1 MRCVRD
7 ISRNMT
13 NMSVPSV
20 IFAAEEEM
28 PAEEEMAA
36 DGEMAAEEEAAPPT
50 PWYDSGVVWYGSLRG
65 AVVFGGAD
73 DDARI
78 TSGGSK
84 WGIKGTSQVSEGL
97 TAVYNFETGI
107 DEDANQAGNVIY
119 AGLSGGFGNLNI
131 GKFHNASYLSGGI
144 RDQGNAFGDSDVSTK
159 VGNTVSYSYSSEVFT
174 LQADAI
180 MDNGTDTSKAVDEV
194 QFGLSVNLGDI
205 GKVAIAYEKKED
217 SMADGM
223 AVEMASI
230 SNMGEGDI
238 RLDSGIFDLNA
249 DGTVKNLDKIEW
261 RTAKDRQIVEGKVSD
276 VMYTHGTGASA
287 LTLMPVVVYHSTG
300 DGNTDLGDDT
310 PIKKVGDKYY
320 IDNAGADNANNCVG
334 AENKIS
340 EACTAKKAV
349 WVVVKAPVEEA
360 EGKNPK
366 PTYATL
372 TSNMVTDTDRIM
384 ATATVTPM
392 ETTYG
397 YKRSHISAAIGL
409 GGVTARLG
417 HTSTDSNSPM
427 MTAKAKTNFLG
438 FTGTI
443 GDTGMNWLA
452 YGRNKEDHAGKETSP
467 WGIGVGKTLGGGA
480 YTYIE
485 HENADDGNNG
495 STRIGLNIDF

>member
-1 MRCVRD
+1 
-7 ISRNMT
+7 MT

-20 IFAAEEEM
+20 IFAADEEM
-28 PAEEEMAA
+28 PAEE
-36 DGEMAAEEEAAPPT
+36 EMAAEEEAAPPT

-65 AVVFGGAD
+65 AVVFGGAA
-73 DDARI
+73 DDARV

-97 TAVYNFETGI
+97 TAVYNFETAI
-107 DEDANQAGNVIY
+107 DEDANQSGNVIY

-144 RDQGNAFGDSDVSTK
+144 RDQGNAFGDSDVSSK

-180 MDNGTDTSKAVDEV
+180 MDNGTDTGKAVDEM
-194 QFGLSVNLGDI
+194 QLGLSVNLGDV
-205 GKVAIAYEKKED
+205 GKVALGYEKKED
-217 SMADGM
+217 SMMAGM
-223 AVEMASI
+223 AV
-230 SNMGEGDI
+230 MGAMQQEIDDALVTFSPENGIEG
-238 RLDSGIFDLNA
+238 LD
-249 DGTVKNLDKIEW
+249 
-261 RTAKDRQIVEGKVSD
+261 
-276 VMYTHGTGASA
+276 
-287 LTLMPVVVYHSTG
+287 
-300 DGNTDLGDDT
+300 
-310 PIKKVGDKYY
+310 
-320 IDNAGADNANNCVG
+320 
-334 AENKIS
+334 
-340 EACTAKKAV
+340 KAV
-349 WVVVKAPVEEA
+349 WRMPSTTAKPSNQAVVEGTVSGVKYMQGTDPVEAVKVTHIKGTSPSGTITKDGDNYYHYTGACSTAKERADDPTNCATTASYVLVKKEGVDPTKKGEA
-360 EGKNPK
+360 GKISYMAV
-366 PTYATL
+366 TYDANTFK
-372 TSNMVTDTDRIM
+372 

-397 YKRSHISAAIGL
+397 YKRSHISAAFGL

>member
-1 MRCVRD
+1 
-7 ISRNMT
+7 
-13 NMSVPSV
+13 MSVPSV

-28 PAEEEMAA
+28 PAEE
-36 DGEMAAEEEAAPPT
+36 EMAAEEEAAPPT

-65 AVVFGGAD
+65 AVVFGGAA
-73 DDARI
+73 DDARV

-97 TAVYNFETGI
+97 TAVYNFETAI
-107 DEDANQAGNVIY
+107 DEDANQSGNVIY

-144 RDQGNAFGDSDVSTK
+144 RDQGNAFGDSDVSSK

-205 GKVAIAYEKKED
+205 GKVALAYEKKED
-217 SMADGM
+217 SMASGM
-223 AVEMASI
+223 AVEMVVPSTAEADIGTNANYSAI
-230 SNMGEGDI
+230 EDGE
-238 RLDSGIFDLNA
+238 
-249 DGTVKNLDKIEW
+249 VKNFNTITW
-261 RTAKDRQIVEGKVSD
+261 RKAGKVVTGTVSD
-276 VMYTHGTGASA
+276 VKSTSGGKTAKIMK
-287 LTLMPVVVYHSTG
+287 VYHNTAEGDTVDISSLHVKDGVLYDGTACASDTTVCKKTTHIWVTVEST
-300 DGNTDLGDDT
+300 
-310 PIKKVGDKYY
+310 V
-320 IDNAGADNANNCVG
+320 NNVL
-334 AENKIS
+334 K
-340 EACTAKKAV
+340 AKKGEDADV
-349 WVVVKAPVEEA
+349 
-360 EGKNPK
+360 
-366 PTYATL
+366 TYAVADPG
-372 TSNMVTDTDRIM
+372 SIM
-384 ATATVTPM
+384 HMATVTPM

-397 YKRSHISAAIGL
+397 YKRSHISAAIGF

-417 HTSTDSNSPM
+417 HTTKDSNSPM

>member
-1 MRCVRD
+1 
-7 ISRNMT
+7 
-13 NMSVPSV
+13 
-20 IFAAEEEM
+20 
-28 PAEEEMAA
+28 
-36 DGEMAAEEEAAPPT
+36 MAAEEEAAPPT

-65 AVVFGGAD
+65 AAVFGGAA

-107 DEDANQAGNVIY
+107 DEDANQSGNVIY

-205 GKVAIAYEKKED
+205 GKVALAYEKKED
-217 SMADGM
+217 SMTD
-223 AVEMASI
+223 I
-230 SNMGEGDI
+230 NMGVSVHAHKDHLLSIGEAGAIANLGNVIGRYKGDVVDI
-238 RLDSGIFDLNA
+238 KDVKLM
-249 DGTVKNLDKIEW
+249 DGYMIVK
-261 RTAKDRQIVEGKVSD
+261 VVSED
-276 VMYTHGTGASA
+276 A
-287 LTLMPVVVYHSTG
+287 LTGDSSTLKEEGGVYYHNVSTCIDENVVQSGCKGDEKETG
-300 DGNTDLGDDT
+300 YYLVKVATGNPAEAGDPTKDGVTTYTVHVGSDAAEKSMDL
-310 PIKKVGDKYY
+310 
-320 IDNAGADNANNCVG
+320 VG
-334 AENKIS
+334 ALKATGIG
-340 EACTAKKAV
+340 TA
-349 WVVVKAPVEEA
+349 
-360 EGKNPK
+360 
-366 PTYATL
+366 
-372 TSNMVTDTDRIM
+372 
-384 ATATVTPM
+384 
-392 ETTYG
+392 YG
-397 YKRSHISAAIGL
+397 YKRSHISAAFGL

>member
-1 MRCVRD
+1 
-7 ISRNMT
+7 MT

-20 IFAAEEEM
+20 IFAADEEM

-36 DGEMAAEEEAAPPT
+36 EEEAVPPT

-73 DDARI
+73 DDARV

-97 TAVYNFETGI
+97 TAVYNFETAI
-107 DEDANQAGNVIY
+107 DEDANQSGNVIF

-144 RDQGNAFGDSDVSTK
+144 RDQGNAFGDSDVSSK

-205 GKVAIAYEKKED
+205 GKVALAYEKKED
-217 SMADGM
+217 SMMAGM
-223 AVEMASI
+223 AVEDLVI
-230 SNMGEGDI
+230 SQI
-238 RLDSGIFDLNA
+238 TA
-249 DGTVKNLDKIEW
+249 DKMPANLDIDQKTGKVKDFDKIVW
-261 RTAKDRQIVEGKVSD
+261 RTVVAEGHKKVTGTVSD
-276 VMYTHGTGASA
+276 VMYTSATAGVTYKIVKVAHTGA
-287 LTLMPVVVYHSTG
+287 
-300 DGNTDLGDDT
+300 N
-310 PIKKVGDKYY
+310 
-320 IDNAGADNANNCVG
+320 GADVTGGVTKNADGTYKLTSCGAADCTGSSYVWVSETYNANPN
-334 AENKIS
+334 S
-340 EACTAKKAV
+340 SAV
-349 WVVVKAPVEEA
+349 A
-360 EGKNPK
+360 EGADPK
-366 PTYATL
+366 PSYEA
-372 TSNMVTDTDRIM
+372 VTDIEIAR
-384 ATATVTPM
+384 ASATVTPM

-397 YKRSHISAAIGL
+397 YKRSHISAAIGF

>member
-1 MRCVRD
+1 
-7 ISRNMT
+7 
-13 NMSVPSV
+13 
-20 IFAAEEEM
+20 
-28 PAEEEMAA
+28 
-36 DGEMAAEEEAAPPT
+36 MAAEEEAAPPT

-65 AVVFGGAD
+65 AAVFGGAA

-107 DEDANQAGNVIY
+107 DEDANQSGNVIY

-144 RDQGNAFGDSDVSTK
+144 RDQGNAFGDSDVSSK

-205 GKVAIAYEKKED
+205 GKVALAYEKKED
-217 SMADGM
+217 SMAAGM
-223 AVEMASI
+223 AVKGAVSSSVAEE
-230 SNMGEGDI
+230 NTVGFTTKDGVKG
-238 RLDSGIFDLNA
+238 LA
-249 DGTVKNLDKIEW
+249 DTVW
-261 RTAKDRQIVEGKVSD
+261 RMPSTDTKPSDQAIVEGTVSD
-276 VMYTHGTGASA
+276 VKYMVETKEVMVVKVIHASNDSLITGTITKDKDSGNYYTDSCKTAEMRTTNECGTTPSY
-287 LTLMPVVVYHSTG
+287 VVVST
-300 DGNTDLGDDT
+300 TYAQ
-310 PIKKVGDKYY
+310 PEKDKSGVATYM
-320 IDNAGADNANNCVG
+320 
-334 AENKIS
+334 AENHANLS
-340 EACTAKKAV
+340 
-349 WVVVKAPVEEA
+349 
-360 EGKNPK
+360 
-366 PTYATL
+366 
-372 TSNMVTDTDRIM
+372 

-397 YKRSHISAAIGL
+397 YKRSHISAAIGF

-417 HTSTDSNSPM
+417 HTTKDSNSPM